1 MLVRPTTMLPTSP
14 TPNLSD
20 RKCGRRRGQV
30 PRKKPF
36 FPKNRA
42 NSAQPGSLA
51 LTLDSDRNFL
61 RDYSRNS
68 WEAGSK
74 SLSFCSQC
82 SYSMKHPGHLGM
94 VLCFKKNAGI
104 HPIPSAAGL
113 PSLLCPTPSPGGI
126 LSLLLRAEAD
136 TP

>member
-1 MLVRPTTMLPTSP
+1 MLVCPATMLPTSP

-20 RKCGRRRGQV
+20 RKCGRRRRQV
-30 PRKKPF
+30 PRKNQFSPQ
-36 FPKNRA
+36 NRA
-42 NSAQPGSLA
+42 NSVHPGSLG
-51 LTLDSDRNFL
+51 LTLDSDRNLL

-113 PSLLCPTPSPGGI
+113 PSLLCPTPSLGSI
-126 LSLLLRAEAD
+126 LSLFLRAEAD